1 MRQIELTLTLAIPYD
16 QNDAADTLR
25 AINVEQ
31 NLRKELLNHTATF
44 DGIVSAYAGSQMNR
58 PVKDKVVK

>member
-16 QNDAADTLR
+16 QNDWNDTLR